1 MHDIPGMTYVF
12 TSLAQFAAVNVVL
25 VLAQVIY
32 VAFGFG
38 SGLIAVGILALMF
51 PSLQDVVVLLL
62 LVNLPAEILV
72 VVRSWPEITWRRV
85 GAIAAGVVVGVPLGT
100 YVLKTGSPDVVLAVL
115 GAFLVAVSV
124 VLLRLR
130 DGVRVGWPRWSGPPV
145 GLVGGVLTGLFGT
158 GGPPLI
164 IYYHLAGLAKGAF
177 RGNLMAI
184 FLLQTCLRI
193 PAYAVGGLLTPARLW
208 SGLMLLPAALLGT
221 WAGQRLHVQ
230 LSESAF
236 RRLVSALL
244 GVIGVLLLVKH
255 IR

>member
-1 MHDIPGMTYVF
+1 MPPHVF
-12 TSLAQFAAVNVVL
+12 TSLAQFAVVNAVL
-25 VLAQVIY
+25 VLAQVVY

-38 SGLIAVGILALMF
+38 SGLIAVGLLALMF
-51 PSLQDVVVLLL
+51 PGLQDVVVLLL

-72 VVRSWPEITWRRV
+72 VVRSWREIIWRRA

-100 YVLKTGSPDVVLAVL
+100 YVLKTGSPDAVL
-115 GAFLVAVSV
+115 TGLGVFLVAVSG

-130 DGVRVGWPRWSGPPV
+130 DDLRVAWPRWSGPPV
-145 GLVGGVLTGLFGT
+145 GLAGGVLTGLFGT

-164 IYYHLAGLAKGAF
+164 IYAHLAGLTKGAF

-193 PAYAVGGLLTPARLW
+193 PAYAVSGLLTAPRLW
-208 SGLMLLPAALLGT
+208 SGVLLMPAALLGT

-230 LSESAF
+230 LSEPAF
-236 RRLVSALL
+236 RRLVSVLL
-244 GVIGVLLLVKH
+244 GVIGLLLLLKQ

>member
-1 MHDIPGMTYVF
+1 MPPLIF
-12 TSLAQFAAVNVVL
+12 TSAAQFAAVNAVL

-72 VVRSWPEITWRRV
+72 VARSWREIRWRHSST
-85 GAIAAGVVVGVPLGT
+85 IAAGIVVGVPLGT
-100 YVLKTGSPDVVLAVL
+100 YVLKTGSPGVVLTGL
-115 GAFLVAVSV
+115 GIFLVAVSG

-130 DGVRVGWPRWSGPPV
+130 DGARVAWPRWSGPPV
-145 GLVGGVLTGLFGT
+145 GLTAGVLTGLFGT

-164 IYYHLAGLAKGAF
+164 IYHHLAGLGKGAF
-177 RGNLMAI
+177 RGNLMAL

-193 PAYAVGGLLTPARLW
+193 PTYAAGGLLTVPRIW
-208 SGLMLLPAALLGT
+208 SGLMLVPAALLGT

-230 LSESAF
+230 LSEQAF
-236 RRLVSALL
+236 RRLVSLLL
-244 GVIGVLLLVKH
+244 GMIGLLLLVKQ